1 MSERQFQAEPPL
13 PSVARKQKIWVQNL
27 THLFGKMQE
36 MLEEWGAGVKET
48 SQQGARTLPL
58 TASWRQAWRRARRIN
73 GHWLQQTLNPPTYPQ
88 AFPSL
93 AGCSCHQVGLTQPR
107 VSDSACLPHPS

>member
-13 PSVARKQKIWVQNL
+13 PSVARKQKVWVQNL

-48 SQQGARTLPL
+48 SQQGAQP
-58 TASWRQAWRRARRIN
+58 
-73 GHWLQQTLNPPTYPQ
+73 
-88 AFPSL
+88 FPSL
-93 AGCSCHQVGLTQPR
+93 PLGGRHGGGREGLTAIGCSKPST
-107 VSDSACLPHPS
+107 LPPTLKPSPPWLAALATR